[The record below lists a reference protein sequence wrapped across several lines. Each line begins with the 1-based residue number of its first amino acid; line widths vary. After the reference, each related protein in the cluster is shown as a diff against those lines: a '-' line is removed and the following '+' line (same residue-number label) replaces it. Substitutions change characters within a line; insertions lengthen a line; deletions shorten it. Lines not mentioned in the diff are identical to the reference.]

1 MAEWTGFE
9 NQRPSRDRGFK
20 SHPLRHPLL
29 RPGEAGSPCGASPSR
44 STVSKARLRET
55 SPAGVKVCGT
65 VREEEESV
73 VFELLHFFNN

>member
-1 MAEWTGFE
+1 
-9 NQRPSRDRGFK
+9 
-20 SHPLRHPLL
+20 L